1 MGVWRY
7 GGTPQT
13 PTRPYSHT
21 HALPHTVLATLDY
34 IVIAAYLVGVVAFG
48 ILAGGKQ
55 QSTADYFLGGR
66 DLPWWAVCFSVV
78 ATETSTLTIIGVP
91 AVAYGGTLTFLQ
103 ITLGYLLGRIVVSLY
118 FLPRYYA
125 GKLSTAYAFLGD
137 RYGENMQATA
147 SVTFLGTRLLA
158 DGVRLFATAIPLK
171 VIADSV
177 GLSVSYFDIILVIG
191 LATALYTLVGGIKAV
206 VWMDVVQMLLYI
218 GGALFAIGSLLGA
231 VPADWWQQAVAAGKT
246 NLFDFGL
253 GQSVGAWLT
262 QPYTFVTAVVGGAIF
277 SMASHGT
284 DQLIVQRLL
293 ACRSISD
300 SQKAL
305 IGSGFIVML
314 QFMLFLL
321 VGLLLWSYYDGA
333 SLDALGLGRTDEV
346 FPKYIIEGL
355 PPGVSGLLLAGIV
368 AAAMSS
374 LSSSLNALA
383 SSSVNDLYEH
393 VMGAPMNPDRGL
405 LISRGLTLFWGVVF
419 IGFASLFQDN
429 ENPVVELGLSIASF
443 TYGGLL
449 GVFLL
454 GLWHRGTRQRDAII
468 SFVFTIAFMVV
479 VIFGVWYGP
488 EVGWTFVFNPSDAVI
503 AADNLRPIGWPWYTA
518 IGAAVNLIVGSLLA
532 LRHRVTHP
540 A

>member
-1 MGVWRY
+1 MLSPV
-7 GGTPQT
+7 
-13 PTRPYSHT
+13 
-21 HALPHTVLATLDY
+21 DY
-34 IVIAAYLVGVVAFG
+34 VVLVGYLIGVAVFG
-48 ILAGGKQ
+48 IMAGGKQ
-55 QSTADYFLGGR
+55 TSTADYFLGGR

-78 ATETSTLTIIGVP
+78 ATETSTLTVIGIP
-91 AVAYGGTLTFLQ
+91 AVAYGGSLTFLQ
-103 ITLGYLLGRIVVSLY
+103 LTFGYLLGRVAVSFY
-118 FLPRYYA
+118 FLPKYYA
-125 GKLSTAYAFLGD
+125 GQLSTAYAFLGN
-137 RYGENMQATA
+137 RYGEGMQATA
-147 SVTFLGTRLLA
+147 SITFLATRLLA

-177 GLSVSYFDIILVIG
+177 GLSVSYFEIIFVIG
-191 LATALYTLVGGIKAV
+191 VVTALYTLVGGIKAV

-218 GGALFAIGSLLGA
+218 GGAAFAIASLLGT
-231 VPADWWQQAVAAGKT
+231 VPGDWWQQAVAAGKT
-246 NLFDFGL
+246 DLIDIGL

-293 ACRSISD
+293 ACRTEAD

-305 IGSGFIVML
+305 IGSGVIVMV
-314 QFMLFLL
+314 QFALFLA
-321 VGLLLWSYYDGA
+321 VGLLLWAHYGGA
-333 SLDALGLGRTDEV
+333 SIDALGLRRADEI

-383 SSSVNDLYEH
+383 SSSMNDLYEH
-393 VMGAPMNPDRGL
+393 IMGAPMNPDRGL

-454 GLWHRGTRQRDAII
+454 GLWHRGTRQVDAVV
-468 SFVFTIAFMVV
+468 SFLFTIAFMVL

-488 EVGWTFVFNPSDAVI
+488 DVGWVFVLNPSDVEI
-503 AADNLRPIGWPWYTA
+503 AASSLRSIGWPWYTA
-518 IGAAVNLIVGSLLA
+518 IGAGVNLVVGSLLA
-532 LRHRVTHP
+532 LRHRTP
-540 A
+540 QAAA

>member
-1 MGVWRY
+1 MLSPV
-7 GGTPQT
+7 
-13 PTRPYSHT
+13 
-21 HALPHTVLATLDY
+21 DY
-34 IVIAAYLVGVVAFG
+34 VVLVGYLIGVAVFG
-48 ILAGGKQ
+48 IMAGGKQ
-55 QSTADYFLGGR
+55 TSTADYFLGGR

-78 ATETSTLTIIGVP
+78 ATETSTLTVIGIP
-91 AVAYGGTLTFLQ
+91 AVAYGGSLTFLQ
-103 ITLGYLLGRIVVSLY
+103 LTFGYLLGRVAVSFY
-118 FLPRYYA
+118 FLPKYYA
-125 GKLSTAYAFLGD
+125 GQLSTAYAFLGN
-137 RYGENMQATA
+137 RYGEGMQATA
-147 SVTFLGTRLLA
+147 SVTFLITRLLA

-177 GLSVSYFDIILVIG
+177 GLSVSYFEIILVIG
-191 LATALYTLVGGIKAV
+191 VVTALYTLVGGIKAV
-206 VWMDVVQMLLYI
+206 VWMDVVQMLLYM
-218 GGALFAIGSLLGA
+218 GGAAFAIASLLGT
-231 VPADWWQQAVAAGKT
+231 VPGDWWQQAVAAGKT
-246 NLFDFGL
+246 DLIDTGL

-293 ACRSISD
+293 ACRTEAD
-300 SQKAL
+300 SRKAL
-305 IGSGFIVML
+305 IGSGVIVMI
-314 QFMLFLL
+314 QFALFLA
-321 VGLLLWSYYDGA
+321 VGLLLWAHYGGA
-333 SLDALGLGRTDEV
+333 SIEALGLRRADEI

-383 SSSVNDLYEH
+383 SSSMNDLYEH
-393 VMGAPMNPDRGL
+393 IMGAPMNPDRGL
-405 LISRGLTLFWGVVF
+405 LISRGLTLFWGVIF

-454 GLWHRGTRQRDAII
+454 GLWHRGTRQVDAVV
-468 SFVFTIAFMVV
+468 SFLFTIAFMVL

-488 EVGWTFVFNPSDAVI
+488 EVGWVFVLNPSDAEI
-503 AADNLRPIGWPWYTA
+503 ATSSLRSIGWPWYTA
-518 IGAAVNLIVGSLLA
+518 IGAGINLVVGSLLA
-532 LRHRVTHP
+532 LRHRTPQAAV
-540 A
+540 